1 MATIA
6 LPVISQ
12 PVTVRAPSIAGATMT
27 IAPLPILRRTTVRRG
42 PRVR

>member
-1 MATIA
+1 MPTIS
-6 LPVISQ
+6 LPVIFQ
-12 PVTVRAPSIAGATMT
+12 PVTPQAPTVAGTSAT